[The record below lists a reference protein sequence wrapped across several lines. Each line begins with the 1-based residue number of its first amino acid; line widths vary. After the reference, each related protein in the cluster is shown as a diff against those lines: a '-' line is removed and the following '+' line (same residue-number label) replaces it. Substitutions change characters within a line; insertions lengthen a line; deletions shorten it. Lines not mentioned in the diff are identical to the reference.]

1 MFFSHIN
8 MHTTIYNHLIWTLV
22 QNSTDMTDCKM
33 TSRCDVLELSMLNKC
48 GVPMCACGF
57 NSARIMKW
65 LLTCGC
71 VLLDLFFVFTWARG
85 LMRRLTVQVVPGLHG
100 WPVACHAANLRAYRD
115 RDPPTCCF
123 ARHRGAVQCRGSL
136 LSGSL
141 PSRLLLH
148 VHLSPSISTFLHP
161 LPLPPAR
168 LLLELARPLML
179 RMRRD
184 KG

>member
-1 MFFSHIN
+1 MIIN
-8 MHTTIYNHLIWTLV
+8 VWMCPPGSLLRIHVGAGPHAE
-22 QNSTDMTDCKM
+22 TD
-33 TSRCDVLELSMLNKC
+33 
-48 GVPMCACGF
+48 
-57 NSARIMKW
+57 
-65 LLTCGC
+65 
-71 VLLDLFFVFTWARG
+71 
-85 LMRRLTVQVVPGLHG
+85 VQVAPGLHG

-168 LLLELARPLML
+168 LLLELAQPLML

-184 KG
+184 KDKTNSGARIIEILYILNTMTY